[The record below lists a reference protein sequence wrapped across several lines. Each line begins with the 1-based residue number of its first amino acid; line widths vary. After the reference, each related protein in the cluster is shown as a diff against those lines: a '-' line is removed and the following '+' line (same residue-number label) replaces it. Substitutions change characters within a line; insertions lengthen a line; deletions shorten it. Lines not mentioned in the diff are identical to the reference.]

1 MFTENTSKEY
11 IFHDD
16 LFLNDIIEILKNSIL
31 QFLIFEIKESKME
44 KK

>member
-11 IFHDD
+11 VFHDD
-16 LFLNDIIEILKNSIL
+16 LFLNDIIEILINSVL
-31 QFLIFEIKESKME
+31 QFLIFEIKENKME